1 MSRPAGPTSPFERLP
16 PLVVAIAVVVLGVEA
31 VFQLGARG
39 IVGGSE
45 AVGWRV
51 DAMARLGFSAPLFR
65 RELAEGAANP
75 ADLARVALYPM
86 IHQGLT
92 HAVFGAVL
100 LLALGKAVSE
110 RFSGA
115 AMAVVLVVS
124 ALAGALAYGVAVEG
138 PALLVGVYPA
148 VYGLIGAWTW
158 ALWRAGR
165 GRERLMAF
173 RLIAVLT
180 GLRAALLLTVGG
192 GMDWVADL
200 GGFAAGFAV
209 SFLLAPDGGERLRRW
224 RDRVRNRSF

>member
-1 MSRPAGPTSPFERLP
+1 MTRSAGPVSAFERLP
-16 PLVVAIAVVVLGVEA
+16 PLVVAIALVVVGIEA

-39 IVGGSE
+39 IVGGPE

-51 DAMARLGFSAPLFR
+51 DAMARFGFSAPLFR
-65 RELAEGAANP
+65 RELVVGASNP
-75 ADLARVALYPM
+75 GDLARLALHPL

-92 HAVFGAVL
+92 HAIFGVVL

-110 RFSGA
+110 RFSGP
-115 AMAVVLVVS
+115 AVAGVI
-124 ALAGALAYGVAVEG
+124 AAGALGGAVAYGLVVNG
-138 PALLVGVYPA
+138 RGLLVGVYPA
-148 VYGLIGAWTW
+148 VYGLIGAYTW

-165 GRERLMAF
+165 GRERLAAF

-200 GGFAAGFAV
+200 GGFAAGFAA
-209 SFLLAPDGGERLRRW
+209 SFLLAPDGGERLRRL
-224 RDRVRNRSF
+224 RDKARNRSS

>member
-1 MSRPAGPTSPFERLP
+1 MPPTAPPLSPFQRMP
-16 PLVVAIAVVVLGVEA
+16 PLVVALAALMLGVEA
-31 VFQLGARG
+31 VFQLGAAG
-39 IVGGSE
+39 LAGGPA
-45 AVGWRV
+45 AVGWRIE
-51 DAMARLGFSAPLFR
+51 AMARFGVSAPLLERMWSAGRWDPAVLGRF
-65 RELAEGAANP
+65 ASYPFIHVGAA
-75 ADLARVALYPM
+75 
-86 IHQGLT
+86 

-115 AMAVVLVVS
+115 ALAAILVVS
-124 ALAGALAYGVAVEG
+124 ALAGALVYGVAVEG

-165 GRERLMAF
+165 GRERLLAF

-224 RDRVRNRSF
+224 RDRARNRSS